1 MFSTICNGG
10 TAVLANK
17 FNFQE
22 RARSCSIIAATP
34 SILEAFDG
42 PTSPDSYPYL
52 HRVVLGGETPSQKLL
67 ESWSRANASLW
78 IAYGPT
84 EATCAVLTGEISVDE
99 ESGQFHTT
107 RLGQS
112 IRGSTIWLADRDM
125 NPVDEI
131 GGEGEICI
139 SGPCLADGY
148 WQDEALTR
156 ERFPKCQGRTTYRT
170 GDLGR
175 WALGKNKE
183 QVIEFCGRRDRV
195 VKIHGF
201 LVNLELDVD
210 AAMIK
215 LDPNIAAIFSL
226 IVDEKLCTAVT
237 PSSVDTSALLSSWK
251 EKAPAYM
258 VPVHVFSL
266 DKLPLNP
273 NGKVDP
279 RELHNIM
286 KNAISQ
292 VTLEDRTYDSLED
305 AVLNGLSHFLGIPI
319 ALIDRELA
327 PVTLGVHSLAAAK
340 LSSFCRRYG
349 YCVPVEKILTM
360 PSLNNMIEQCSKS
373 TPQIRNFDEISTQ
386 LHSSADLISVT
397 PFQKRL
403 ILASLED
410 QSANCVKHMSR
421 YKSEDIPKLRRAW
434 ELVAADEPIFRT
446 RFNTDSA
453 NPSMY
458 IDDNVAF
465 RWFESTIT
473 SDEEMSRILRT
484 IDQQTG
490 LGIAFHVLH
499 FQSSTLPEDECLFIW
514 SAHHALI
521 DGASAS
527 LVFKKVDLAL
537 MGKHWSPSIPFTI
550 AARDLENMR
559 TQLQKE
565 TRMFWEDQQN
575 LFSVAAGELLFP
587 EPKSA
592 DGQKAAEYSF
602 RLAFDG
608 AQVQKMAQHALV
620 TSASVFYAAW
630 SLLLSSFTNSDTV
643 VFGAVLSGRNL
654 PFSWTSTIIGPL
666 FNTLPFVTR
675 IDRSEPTAELLQRTH
690 CSIQQLASFHI
701 SDVPGT
707 ASRFATFLTIQDS
720 GLQRGTTAIKPLQ
733 TPQVKELTSVPLTV
747 IIEADWEVRFLYQTD
762 KFTRSNIQNLALI
775 YENLVRSLLGGT
787 KTIGECLANQ
797 LPPPIK
803 KNLLKMGHYD
813 WKETKREEI
822 DVTLTNLFCAAA
834 AANADQ
840 PALEK
845 GSAIMTYHQLARSAA
860 RMANVVQSHTN
871 TGDVVA
877 VLADRSMNWI
887 VGVISM
893 LIANVIY
900 CPLDANY
907 TKEYRSQLLA
917 RAGAKLLLLPKSS
930 QMNDI
935 EAGGPLAVAI
945 DQILESKVAPLPN
958 PWRRQRSSD
967 GAYICF
973 TSGSTG
979 VPKGKTCL
987 KFVRIAILIHT

>member
-319 ALIDRELA
+319 ALI
-327 PVTLGVHSLAAAK
+327 H
-340 LSSFCRRYG
+340 
-349 YCVPVEKILTM
+349 
-360 PSLNNMIEQCSKS
+360 
-373 TPQIRNFDEISTQ
+373 
-386 LHSSADLISVT
+386 
-397 PFQKRL
+397 
-403 ILASLED
+403 
-410 QSANCVKHMSR
+410 
-421 YKSEDIPKLRRAW
+421 
-434 ELVAADEPIFRT
+434 
-446 RFNTDSA
+446 
-453 NPSMY
+453 
-458 IDDNVAF
+458 
-465 RWFESTIT
+465 
-473 SDEEMSRILRT
+473 
-484 IDQQTG
+484 
-490 LGIAFHVLH
+490 
-499 FQSSTLPEDECLFIW
+499 
-514 SAHHALI
+514 
-521 DGASAS
+521 
-527 LVFKKVDLAL
+527 
-537 MGKHWSPSIPFTI
+537 
-550 AARDLENMR
+550 
-559 TQLQKE
+559 
-565 TRMFWEDQQN
+565 
-575 LFSVAAGELLFP
+575 
-587 EPKSA
+587 
-592 DGQKAAEYSF
+592 
-602 RLAFDG
+602 
-608 AQVQKMAQHALV
+608 
-620 TSASVFYAAW
+620 
-630 SLLLSSFTNSDTV
+630 
-643 VFGAVLSGRNL
+643 
-654 PFSWTSTIIGPL
+654 
-666 FNTLPFVTR
+666 
-675 IDRSEPTAELLQRTH
+675 
-690 CSIQQLASFHI
+690 
-701 SDVPGT
+701 
-707 ASRFATFLTIQDS
+707 
-720 GLQRGTTAIKPLQ
+720 
-733 TPQVKELTSVPLTV
+733 
-747 IIEADWEVRFLYQTD
+747 
-762 KFTRSNIQNLALI
+762 
-775 YENLVRSLLGGT
+775 
-787 KTIGECLANQ
+787 
-797 LPPPIK
+797 
-803 KNLLKMGHYD
+803 
-813 WKETKREEI
+813 
-822 DVTLTNLFCAAA
+822 
-834 AANADQ
+834 
-840 PALEK
+840 
-845 GSAIMTYHQLARSAA
+845 
-860 RMANVVQSHTN
+860 
-871 TGDVVA
+871 
-877 VLADRSMNWI
+877 
-887 VGVISM
+887 
-893 LIANVIY
+893 
-900 CPLDANY
+900 
-907 TKEYRSQLLA
+907 
-917 RAGAKLLLLPKSS
+917 
-930 QMNDI
+930 
-935 EAGGPLAVAI
+935 
-945 DQILESKVAPLPN
+945 
-958 PWRRQRSSD
+958 
-967 GAYICF
+967 
-973 TSGSTG
+973 
-979 VPKGKTCL
+979 
-987 KFVRIAILIHT
+987 